1 MSNMNGTMQ
10 KIAAGLEAAFARRG
24 FAEPSVDDLRE
35 AAGVSLRT
43 LYKYAPSREAMVRK
57 ALEHRHQRYIAKLFD
72 DLPAPADRALDAIL
86 ERIAAWMRDE
96 ASHGCLFHGAV
107 ASAPGDGELRALL
120 ERHKTEIAERTATAA
135 RLTGREAEISFIL
148 EGLAQSWPLQGEL
161 ALKTARTLLGTLK
174 EKQLSLAV

>member
-1 MSNMNGTMQ
+1 MFYVAVDVFSKLKARKWPNPSWVAE
-10 KIAAGLEAAFARRG
+10 KIIEIVDAF
-24 FAEPSVDDLRE
+24 FEH
-35 AAGVSLRT
+35 
-43 LYKYAPSREAMVRK
+43 YK
-57 ALEHRHQRYIAKLFD
+57 YIAKLFD

-86 ERIAAWMRDE
+86 GRIAAWMRDE

-161 ALKTARTLLGTLK
+161 ALKTAKTLLGTLK